1 MNNHKNNRIKFVLLN
16 IFWALIIAFLSYRM
30 PPYVDD
36 YYHKVSFMDGA
47 EITRISQIFPS
58 VYTYYMTW
66 GGRAVSMFFI
76 QLMLMLPKWVFV
88 ICNAVIYVLVAN
100 VIYRYAVI
108 GSWSYGGRRD
118 DENAVIVLSAIYIM
132 LWFFMPDFAEVV
144 TWITGSATYL
154 WTNLAI
160 LVFGLLYYRDFCD
173 VDRNSS
179 ANVILISILYF
190 ILGLFAGLSNESGA
204 CTILVAL
211 AIFVVVMLRQNR
223 KIQVYHIIGTVAAAA
238 GAALL
243 ILAPGNSAR
252 VEAVE
257 STTNNILMICLFRLG
272 REGFYSIMFLGV
284 PVIIGIG
291 LHLVSNYVKKTSTNS
306 CRQPIWWSIEL
317 IFYVL
322 AFVSIFVLTF
332 SQGFANRIFQWPLLL
347 ISIGFATSLKTILD
361 GISDSFLG
369 LRKSLAIVLVLLA
382 MVALFEVVAGTL
394 YSYGKDSFFDRQV
407 IYYHIYDTE
416 GVLSGNG
423 L

>member
-1 MNNHKNNRIKFVLLN
+1 
-16 IFWALIIAFLSYRM
+16 M
-30 PPYVDD
+30 PDYVDD
-36 YYHKVSFMDGA
+36 YLHRTSFADGA
-47 EITRISQIFPS
+47 TITSVSQIFPS
-58 VYTYYMTW
+58 VGTYYMTW
-66 GGRAVSMFFI
+66 GGRAISMFFI

-88 ICNAVIYVLVAN
+88 VCNAAVYVLVAN
-100 VIYRYAVI
+100 VILQFAKVGVGYACGQEV
-108 GSWSYGGRRD
+108 
-118 DENAVIVLSAIYIM
+118 DEKQSLCSNFLVLSAIYIM

-154 WTNLAI
+154 WTNLII
-160 LVFGLLYYRDFCD
+160 LVFGLLYYRYYCRSGA
-173 VDRNSS
+173 DREDDNREVN
-179 ANVILISILYF
+179 ALTGRGNLVLLCILY
-190 ILGLFAGLSNESGA
+190 IVLGFLAGLSNESGA
-204 CTILVAL
+204 CTILIAL
-211 AIFVVVMLRQNR
+211 AIFAVAMLCQKR
-223 KIQVYHIIGTVAAAA
+223 KIQLYHILGAVAAVA

-252 VEAVE
+252 VAVVD
-257 STTNNILMICLFRLG
+257 STTTNILMIYLFRLG

-291 LHLVSNYVKKTSTNS
+291 VFILSLFIKKERAEHFGNMTRTNPKN
-306 CRQPIWWSIEL
+306 QPSWWPIEL

-361 GISDSFLG
+361 GTGNAFLG
-369 LRKSLAIVLVLLA
+369 LRKSLAVVLTLLA
-382 MVALFEVVAGTL
+382 MIALFEVVAGTL
-394 YSYGKDSFFDRQV
+394 YSAGKDSFFDRQM